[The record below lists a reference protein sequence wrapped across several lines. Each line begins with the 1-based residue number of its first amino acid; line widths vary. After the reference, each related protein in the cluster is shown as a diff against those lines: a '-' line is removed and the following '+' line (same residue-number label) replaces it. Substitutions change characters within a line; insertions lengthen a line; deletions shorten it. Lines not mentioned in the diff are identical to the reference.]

1 MAISV
6 TVCVCVRVW
15 SLTTRS
21 KQATPVVL
29 PYPTPWPL
37 IPPCSPQFI
46 KKSQAKRRPKNRS
59 PSLSLYLAVSVSSLN
74 LCCACLHTPS
84 LLSLSLSLCCLDHV
98 FNIFSTCLGPFSLL
112 PALRCPFVPSPPP
125 PPPLSFSFACLHSLF
140 STFFLMFFVLSF
152 VFVVVAGYQI
162 ADIY

>member
-46 KKSQAKRRPKNRS
+46 KKSQAKRRPKTRS
-59 PSLSLYLAVSVSSLN
+59 PSLPLSLYLAVSVSSLN
-74 LCCACLHTPS
+74 LCCVCLHTPS
-84 LLSLSLSLCCLDHV
+84 LLSLSLFAASTTCSTYSQHVWAPSLSRLRSAVPLCPLLLLLLLC
-98 FNIFSTCLGPFSLL
+98 PFPL
-112 PALRCPFVPSPPP
+112 PACI
-125 PPPLSFSFACLHSLF
+125 ACLALF
-140 STFFLMFFVLSF
+140 F
-152 VFVVVAGYQI
+152 
-162 ADIY
+162 